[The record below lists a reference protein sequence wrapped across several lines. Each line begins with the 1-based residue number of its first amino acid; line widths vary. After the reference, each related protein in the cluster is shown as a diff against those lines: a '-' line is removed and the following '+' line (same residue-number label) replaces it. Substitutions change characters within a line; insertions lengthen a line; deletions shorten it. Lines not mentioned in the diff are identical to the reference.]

1 MPDIQMRFNKDMLV
15 LSTPLDYQLA
25 SQGFDPSDRE
35 YVVLCEPE
43 LIEEAFKLEKSIDVP
58 CFVTPTEGITEARL
72 AYARFEGR
80 AEEMARIAYETSAQ
94 FSPQHLIA
102 AIGPT
107 GLPLDP
113 TSAVSLKQSKNQYHD
128 AVLALIEYPF
138 DALYFTGFKSLDDA
152 QCALMGARA
161 VYDGPVLISL
171 VPNEEGM
178 LSGGR
183 TLSEGVA
190 LCDEY
195 GADVIGVVS
204 DAPARVL
211 VGFAKEMASSTDKPL
226 LVDVSVR
233 RKDRRQFEPT
243 DENPYP
249 TADAIV
255 ELAVRFRAQGVQ
267 FLRAS
272 GAATPAYTGALLA
285 TVGGSDVVV
294 PQ

>member
-25 SQGFDPSDRE
+25 SQGFEPSDRE

-43 LIEEAFKLEKSIDVP
+43 LIEESFKLEKSIGVP

-80 AEEMARIAYETSAQ
+80 SAEMARIAYESAAQ

-113 TSAVSLKQSKNQYHD
+113 TSAVSLKQSKQQYHD
-128 AVLALIEYPF
+128 AVLALKEYPF
-138 DALYFTGFKSLDDA
+138 DALFFTGFRNLSDA

-161 VYDGPVLISL
+161 VYDGPLFISL
-171 VPNEEGM
+171 VPAEGGIF
-178 LSGGR
+178 SDGR
-183 TLSEGVA
+183 TLAEGVA

-195 GADVIGVVS
+195 GADVIGVES
-204 DAPARVL
+204 YAPARVL
-211 VGFAKEMASSTDKPL
+211 VGYAKEMAAATDKPL
-226 LVDVSVR
+226 LMDISVR
-233 RKDRRQFEPT
+233 RKDKRQFEPT
-243 DENPYP
+243 EENPYP
-249 TADAIV
+249 TPNEMID
-255 ELAVRFRAQGVQ
+255 LAVRLRAQGIE

-272 GAATPAYTGALLA
+272 GSATPAYTGALLA
-285 TVGGSDVVV
+285 TVGGSDVVC
-294 PQ
+294 PA

>member
-1 MPDIQMRFNKDMLV
+1 M
-15 LSTPLDYQLA
+15 
-25 SQGFDPSDRE
+25 
-35 YVVLCEPE
+35 
-43 LIEEAFKLEKSIDVP
+43 P

-80 AEEMARIAYETSAQ
+80 SDDMARIAYETAAQ

-113 TSAVSLKQSKNQYHD
+113 TSAVSLKQSKKQYHD
-128 AVLALIEYPF
+128 AVLALTQYPF
-138 DALYFTGFKSLDDA
+138 DALYFTGFKNLDDA

-161 VYDGPVLISL
+161 VYDGPVFISL
-171 VPNEEGM
+171 APNGEGM
-178 LSGGR
+178 FPGGR

-204 DAPARVL
+204 DAPAHVL
-211 VGFAKEMASSTDKPL
+211 VGFAKEMASATDKPL
-226 LVDVSVR
+226 LVDASVR

-249 TADAIV
+249 TADAVV
-255 ELAVRFRAQGVQ
+255 ELAVRLRAQGVQ

-285 TVGGSDVVV
+285 TVGGGDVVA

>member
-1 MPDIQMRFNKDMLV
+1 
-15 LSTPLDYQLA
+15 
-25 SQGFDPSDRE
+25 
-35 YVVLCEPE
+35 
-43 LIEEAFKLEKSIDVP
+43 
-58 CFVTPTEGITEARL
+58 
-72 AYARFEGR
+72 
-80 AEEMARIAYETSAQ
+80 
-94 FSPQHLIA
+94 
-102 AIGPT
+102 
-107 GLPLDP
+107 
-113 TSAVSLKQSKNQYHD
+113 
-128 AVLALIEYPF
+128 
-138 DALYFTGFKSLDDA
+138 
-152 QCALMGARA
+152 MGARA

-211 VGFAKEMASSTDKPL
+211 VGFAKKMASSTDKPL

-255 ELAVRFRAQGVQ
+255 ELAVRLRAQGVQ
-267 FLRAS
+267 FLRAQLIRVHCS
-272 GAATPAYTGALLA
+272 QRLAAAMLWCRISVLA
-285 TVGGSDVVV
+285 ACVTAIERGKRGTRKKSRLWCAPGVYR
-294 PQ
+294 QTL

>member
-1 MPDIQMRFNKDMLV
+1 
-15 LSTPLDYQLA
+15 
-25 SQGFDPSDRE
+25 
-35 YVVLCEPE
+35 
-43 LIEEAFKLEKSIDVP
+43 
-58 CFVTPTEGITEARL
+58 
-72 AYARFEGR
+72 
-80 AEEMARIAYETSAQ
+80 
-94 FSPQHLIA
+94 
-102 AIGPT
+102 
-107 GLPLDP
+107 
-113 TSAVSLKQSKNQYHD
+113 
-128 AVLALIEYPF
+128 
-138 DALYFTGFKSLDDA
+138 
-152 QCALMGARA
+152 MGARA

-233 RKDRRQFEPT
+233 LKDRRQFEPT

-255 ELAVRFRAQGVQ
+255 ELAVRLRAQGVQ

>member
-58 CFVTPTEGITEARL
+58 
-72 AYARFEGR
+72 
-80 AEEMARIAYETSAQ
+80 AEEMALIAYETSAQ

-113 TSAVSLKQSKNQYHD
+113 TSAVSLKQSKKQYHD

-178 LSGGR
+178 FSGGR

-211 VGFAKEMASSTDKPL
+211 VGFAKEMASVTDKPL

-249 TADAIV
+249 TADAMV
-255 ELAVRFRAQGVQ
+255 ELVVRLRAQGVQ

>member
-1 MPDIQMRFNKDMLV
+1 ML
-15 LSTPLDYQLA
+15 
-25 SQGFDPSDRE
+25 FR
-35 YVVLCEPE
+35 
-43 LIEEAFKLEKSIDVP
+43 
-58 CFVTPTEGITEARL
+58 
-72 AYARFEGR
+72 
-80 AEEMARIAYETSAQ
+80 
-94 FSPQHLIA
+94 SPQHLIA

-211 VGFAKEMASSTDKPL
+211 VGFAKEMASSTDK
-226 LVDVSVR
+226 
-233 RKDRRQFEPT
+233 
-243 DENPYP
+243 
-249 TADAIV
+249 I
-255 ELAVRFRAQGVQ
+255 G
-267 FLRAS
+267 RAS
-272 GAATPAYTGALLA
+272 CRERVSSP
-285 TVGGSDVVV
+285 V
-294 PQ
+294 

>member
-58 CFVTPTEGITEARL
+58 RL

-113 TSAVSLKQSKNQYHD
+113 TSAVSLKQSKKQYHD

-152 QCALMGARA
+152 QSALMGARA

-178 LSGGR
+178 FSGGR

-211 VGFAKEMASSTDKPL
+211 VGFAKEMASVTDKPL

-249 TADAIV
+249 TADAMV
-255 ELAVRFRAQGVQ
+255 ELVVRLRAQGVQ